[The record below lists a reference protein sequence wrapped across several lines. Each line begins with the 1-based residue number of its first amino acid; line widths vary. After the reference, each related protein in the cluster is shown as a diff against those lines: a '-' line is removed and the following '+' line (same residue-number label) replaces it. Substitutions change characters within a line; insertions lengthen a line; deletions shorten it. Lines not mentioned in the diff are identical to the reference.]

1 MALPD
6 GRHFVHLAQRQDGLF
21 AMLASV
27 EGPGAMALG
36 SVQSHVLPT
45 RSGHVLFVRDGVL
58 LAQKLDVAAGRL
70 IGDATMLARN
80 LTVPFP
86 GRFFDGRFSA
96 SSDML
101 VYLDWR
107 AGAQTAELAIFDRA
121 GRRQVTVGEPAGY
134 FVPSFSPDGS
144 RLAVARHEV
153 QSLYRDIWVFDLARG
168 TRLRLSLEGSDETN
182 PEWSTDGL
190 SLLYTS
196 DQRGER
202 DIYKR
207 LASGEG
213 SGETRVR
220 VHDQQECERMVA
232 RRAVRRVRHG
242 WSWVHAGSVRPAAVG
257 RRLPRLIN
265 GAPGFQNA
273 ADISPDGGLIAYA
286 SSESGRFEVIVETF
300 PEKGGR
306 WQISTGGGR
315 NPCWRGDGRELFF
328 TSGEDV
334 MAVEVHAGRTMS
346 EWGVPRRLFTVP
358 GLAQQGV
365 DVSPDGQRF
374 AVVVEVPQGSQR
386 LTTLLNWTT
395 QLK

>member
-1 MALPD
+1 
-6 GRHFVHLAQRQDGLF
+6 
-21 AMLASV
+21 MLASV

-36 SVQSHVLPT
+36 PVQSHVLPT

-58 LAQKLDVAAGRL
+58 LAQKLDLAAGRL
-70 IGDATMLARN
+70 IGDATMLARD
-80 LTVPFP
+80 LTVPLP

-107 AGAQTAELAIFDRA
+107 AGAQTGELAVFDRA

-144 RLAVARHEV
+144 RLAVARREV

-213 SGETRVR
+213 AGEIVFESRTSKSVNAWSPDGRFVVYDTGGRGFTPNLYVLPLSG
-220 VHDQQECERMVA
+220 D
-232 RRAVRRVRHG
+232 
-242 WSWVHAGSVRPAAVG
+242 
-257 RRLPRLIN
+257 RLPRLIN

-286 SSESGRFEVIVETF
+286 SSESGRFEVVVETF

-334 MAVEVHAGRTMS
+334 MAVEVHVGRTMT

-358 GLAQQGV
+358 SLAQQGV